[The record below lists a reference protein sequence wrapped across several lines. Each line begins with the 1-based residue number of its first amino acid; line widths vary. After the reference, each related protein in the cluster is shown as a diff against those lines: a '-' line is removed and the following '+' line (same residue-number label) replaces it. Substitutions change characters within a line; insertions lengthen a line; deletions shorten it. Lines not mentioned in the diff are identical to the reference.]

1 MKEPGASLKRFHLGI
16 GSVFAGLLLFGG
28 FESLIRTARDP
39 IVRAVIRLLNRF
51 VNSDALRLRETSMD
65 WPFLLASLVVGLIF
79 IVCGLVV
86 GARVL
91 KKKLLATSS

>member
-1 MKEPGASLKRFHLGI
+1 MKEPGASRERFHLGI

-79 IVCGLVV
+79 IVFGLVV

-91 KKKLLATSS
+91 RKKPLAANS